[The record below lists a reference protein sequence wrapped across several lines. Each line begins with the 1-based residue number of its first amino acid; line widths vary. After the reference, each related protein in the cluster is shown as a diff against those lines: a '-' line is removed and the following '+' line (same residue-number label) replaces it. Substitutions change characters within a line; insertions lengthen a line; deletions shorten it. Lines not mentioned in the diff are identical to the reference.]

1 MFAWLWEDPLPVGAP
16 APEFTLKDDSG
27 REVSLKALRGHNVV
41 LIWYP
46 GDDTST
52 CTKQLC
58 EMRDNWGVA
67 QKKNTLIFGVN
78 PQTAESH
85 TKFREKFKFPF
96 PLLVDAGQVVG
107 ALYKTKGLFA
117 RRTVYLIGKDGKI
130 RYAQRGKPS
139 VQEVLA
145 TAD

>member
-16 APEFTLKDDSG
+16 APNFTLKDDSG
-27 REVSLKALRGHNVV
+27 RDVSLKALRGHNVV

-58 EMRDNWGVA
+58 EMRDNWASA
-67 QKKNTLIFGVN
+67 QKKDTLVFGVN
-78 PQTAESH
+78 PQSAESH
-85 TKFREKFKFPF
+85 TRFRQKYSLPF
-96 PLLVDAGQVVG
+96 PLLVDPGQQVG
-107 ALYKTKGLFA
+107 TLYKTKGLFA

-130 RYAQRGKPS
+130 RFAQRGKPS
-139 VQEVLA
+139 VAEVLA
-145 TAD
+145 AAE

>member
-16 APEFTLKDDSG
+16 APDFTLKDDSG
-27 REVSLKALRGHNVV
+27 RDVSLKSLRGKNVV

-58 EMRDNWGVA
+58 EMRDSWTSA
-67 QKKNTLIFGVN
+67 QKKNTVVFGVN
-78 PQTAESH
+78 PQSAESH
-85 TKFREKFKFPF
+85 TRFRQKYSLPF
-96 PLLVDAGQVVG
+96 PLLVDSGQQVG

-130 RYAQRGKPS
+130 RFAQRGKPT
-139 VQEVLA
+139 VPEVLA
-145 TAD
+145 AAE